1 MKGLDKKDEIIDR
14 SILSEKEFLER
25 KIEEMSEL
33 EDILPDK
40 DLELLKQYKTRYQEI
55 INEKGEKQ

>member
-1 MKGLDKKDEIIDR
+1 
-14 SILSEKEFLER
+14 
-25 KIEEMSEL
+25 MSEL